1 MDRTTV
7 ARVGESHE
15 LTKPLMMSSAQIVE
29 VAESIGVSKS
39 HQHVMRDIK
48 VTLMD
53 LYFEQELKGI
63 LPEKCPG
70 RYKSA
75 NADSIFEELFSEQ
88 SVKAKPTLVQLIG
101 SAFSWSRDTQGR
113 IAGFMLD
120 KHHAET
126 LVYGYSTKLRHACI
140 ARLHELEK
148 ELAARS
154 LPAPVA
160 EPEPAPIEDKTIARV
175 SKAII
180 VLDLLAGSKSYGL
193 TQAEHRNGVHKL
205 LRANGVPTDMLP
217 APTNDTYVGEGTAT
231 HYLKWRG
238 SCLPVTKFMKML
250 QEEGLIVRHSRP
262 SSKTRKRDGAQ
273 IIKRCWRP
281 TTEGMRF
288 CYEEPNAKSQNR
300 DFTLLFYASQF
311 NALMKL
317 IAPRYE
323 ALIASGK
330 YVPAWP
336 KSENEKHAKEYRD
349 HFTAD

>member
-1 MDRTTV
+1 MSAVPGNAV
-7 ARVGESHE
+7 ACVGASHE
-15 LTKPLMMSSAQIVE
+15 LTKPLMMSSREIVT
-29 VAESIGVSKS
+29 VAESIGVEKE
-39 HQHVMRDIK
+39 HKKVLRDIR
-48 VTLMD
+48 VMLLNLHGGD
-53 LYFEQELKGI
+53 WLKQQV
-63 LPEKCPG
+63 PEKG
-70 RYKSA
+70 RSTFLLA
-75 NADSIFEELFSEQ
+75 NNDRLFDELLSGPNLAHALETEFTLERDVRDRIIEFRLNKELSM
-88 SVKAKPTLVQLIG
+88 TLV
-101 SAFSWSRDTQGR
+101 T
-113 IAGFMLD
+113 
-120 KHHAET
+120 
-126 LVYGYSTKLRHACI
+126 GYDVNLRHACI
-140 ARLHELEK
+140 KRLDELERVVS
-148 ELAARS
+148 ANT
-154 LPAPVA
+154 LPAPA
-160 EPEPAPIEDKTIARV
+160 SKPDTPAIEDKTIARV

-193 TQAEHRNGVHKL
+193 TQEEHRNGVHKL

-250 QEEGLIVRHSRP
+250 QDEGLIVRHSRP

-300 DFTLLFYASQF
+300 DYTLLFYASQF

-330 YVPAWP
+330 YVSAWP

>member
-1 MDRTTV
+1 M
-7 ARVGESHE
+7 ARIGH
-15 LTKPLMMSSAQIVE
+15 LTHRLAPGSSCVKYFVLQ
-29 VAESIGVSKS
+29 SP
-39 HQHVMRDIK
+39 
-48 VTLMD
+48 VT
-53 LYFEQELKGI
+53 EHCQ
-63 LPEKCPG
+63 
-70 RYKSA
+70 SA
-75 NADSIFEELFSEQ
+75 RLH
-88 SVKAKPTLVQLIG
+88 G
-101 SAFSWSRDTQGR
+101 
-113 IAGFMLD
+113 
-120 KHHAET
+120 
-126 LVYGYSTKLRHACI
+126 I